1 MTNNSILDRMEGEIL
16 HITLNEPASG
26 NAMSNDMAAH
36 LATLLE
42 GAAERARVVVLRAAG
57 DDFCVGRASM
67 GKPRDTRPEAL
78 ALRRTNDVVFRCYGA
93 FRRSPV
99 PVMAVVHGKAL
110 GFGCALAAAAD
121 ITIAA
126 DNASFQLP
134 EFGHNIMPTMAMSA
148 LLGRVSEKALMY
160 IAYSTAMLDAARAL
174 QLGIVSEVAPAGSLD
189 ETVNR
194 LCAALLKAPQPAVLA
209 IKEFARS
216 APAMNIDHAIQY
228 ARSLHATVNS
238 SSEMRREKH

>member
-1 MTNNSILDRMEGEIL
+1 MSNSILDRVDGDVL
-16 HITLNEPASG
+16 RITLNEPATG

-42 GAAERARVVVLRAAG
+42 GAADRARVVMLRAAG

-67 GKPRDTRPEAL
+67 GKPRDSRPEAL

-99 PVMAVVHGKAL
+99 PIIAVVQGKAL

-126 DNASFQLP
+126 DNATFQLP

-160 IAYSTAMLDAARAL
+160 ITYSSAIIDAARAL
-174 QLGIVSEVAPAGSLD
+174 QLGIVSEVAAAAAID
-189 ETVNR
+189 EAVNR
-194 LCAALLKAPQPAVLA
+194 LCATLLKAPQPAVLA
-209 IKEFARS
+209 VKEFARS